1 MENAS
6 LEENIL
12 FPLVIHIIDMTT

>member
-1 MENAS
+1 MKNAS

-12 FPLVIHIIDMTT
+12 FLLVTHIIDMTT